1 MGLDP
6 SQIVSLGLSRI
17 QQRGPQVQ
25 CPVSLA
31 GDMQGPL
38 CGSINL
44 LTWPLQRGPRIFS
57 PLRGRTLPRGG
68 GAGSGATG
76 SCDAASQTSPRAP
89 S

>member
-1 MGLDP
+1 M
-6 SQIVSLGLSRI
+6 
-17 QQRGPQVQ
+17 
-25 CPVSLA
+25 SLA

-38 CGSINL
+38 CGSIYL

-68 GAGSGATG
+68 GAGSGAAG
-76 SCDAASQTSPRAP
+76 SCAAASQTSPRAP

>member
-1 MGLDP
+1 MAPCYGILAR
-6 SQIVSLGLSRI
+6 QIWLQWR
-17 QQRGPQVQ
+17 RGPFR
-25 CPVSLA
+25 SLLA

-38 CGSINL
+38 CGSIYL

-68 GAGSGATG
+68 GAGSGAAG
-76 SCDAASQTSPRAP
+76 SCAAASQTSPRAP